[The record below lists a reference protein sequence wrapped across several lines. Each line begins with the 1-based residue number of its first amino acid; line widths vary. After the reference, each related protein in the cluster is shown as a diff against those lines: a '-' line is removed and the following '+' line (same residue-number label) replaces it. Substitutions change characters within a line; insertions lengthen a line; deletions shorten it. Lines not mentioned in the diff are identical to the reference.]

1 MFKAPPTN
9 LIESLL
15 MEEDE
20 EVKTDVAQKKVT
32 AAKPVPIV
40 RKNNFMKS
48 DRQQSRSSSRKGA
61 IKKDRSKSRKKAPQ
75 FCVEEDEEDEDSE
88 EENPF

>member
-1 MFKAPPTN
+1 
-9 LIESLL
+9 
-15 MEEDE
+15 
-20 EVKTDVAQKKVT
+20 
-32 AAKPVPIV
+32 
-40 RKNNFMKS
+40 MKS